1 VKFMR
6 HALPRLCAIALLSF
20 TSACSAGMD
29 RGQDTLAS
37 HDWQALE
44 LQDKPVSTPVPVT
57 LSFTE
62 GRASGRSGCN
72 QYSGA
77 VEYGA
82 GTIRFQ
88 AMIST
93 KMACVEDG
101 VMQTEASYLQA
112 LQGAETWNID
122 AAGKLTIEGARG
134 RIKFTPLARQ
144 TRP

>member
-1 VKFMR
+1 MLMR
-6 HALPRLCAIALLSF
+6 RALPRLCAIALLSF
-20 TSACSAGMD
+20 ASACSAGMGP
-29 RGQDTLAS
+29 GQDHLAS
-37 HDWQALE
+37 HDWQAVE

-82 GTIRFQ
+82 GTIRFE

-93 KMACVEDG
+93 KRACAEDG
-101 VMQTEASYLQA
+101 VMLTEATYLQA
-112 LQGAETWNID
+112 LQAAQTWDID
-122 AAGKLTIEGARG
+122 AAGKLTIQGSQG

>member
-1 VKFMR
+1 MLRVLSKI
-6 HALPRLCAIALLSF
+6 AAVALLSLA
-20 TSACSAGMD
+20 SACSAGID
-29 RGQDTLAS
+29 RGQDTLAA
-37 HDWQALE
+37 HDWEAFE
-44 LQDKPVSTPVPVT
+44 LKGKPISTPTPVT

-82 GTIRFQ
+82 RSIRFQ

-93 KMACVEDG
+93 KMACAGEG
-101 VMQTEASYLQA
+101 VMQTEADYLQA
-112 LQGAETWNID
+112 LQAAESWEID
-122 AAGKLTIEGARG
+122 ATGRLTIDGSRG
-134 RIKFTPLARQ
+134 PIKFTPLARQ

>member
-1 VKFMR
+1 MR
-6 HALPRLCAIALLSF
+6 HAFPRLCAIALLSF

>member
-1 VKFMR
+1 MR
-6 HALPRLCAIALLSF
+6 RTISRLCAIALLPFAGAS
-20 TSACSAGMD
+20 SAGMEP
-29 RGQDTLAS
+29 GQDSLAS
-37 HDWQALE
+37 HDWQAVE

-62 GRASGRSGCN
+62 GRASGRGGCN

-93 KMACVEDG
+93 KMACAQDG
-101 VMQTEASYLQA
+101 VMQTEATYLQA
-112 LQGAETWNID
+112 LQAAQTWDID

>member
-1 VKFMR
+1 MR

-101 VMQTEASYLQA
+101 AMQTEASYLQA

>member
-1 VKFMR
+1 MFMR
-6 HALPRLCAIALLSF
+6 HALQRLCAIALLSLAG
-20 TSACSAGMD
+20 ACSAGMD
-29 RGQDTLAS
+29 RGQDTLAA
-37 HDWQALE
+37 HDWQAVE

-93 KMACVEDG
+93 KMACVEEG
-101 VMQTEASYLQA
+101 AMLTEATYLQA
-112 LQGAETWNID
+112 LQAAETWDID
-122 AAGKLTIEGARG
+122 TAGKLTIDGARG

>member
-1 VKFMR
+1 MR
-6 HALPRLCAIALLSF
+6 RTIPKLCAIALLSF
-20 TSACSAGMD
+20 ASACSAGMGP
-29 RGQDTLAS
+29 GQDRLAS
-37 HDWQALE
+37 HDWQAVE

-77 VEYGA
+77 VAYGA

-93 KMACVEDG
+93 KMACAEDG
-101 VMQTEASYLQA
+101 VMQTEATYLQA
-112 LQGAETWNID
+112 LQAAQTWDID

>member
-1 VKFMR
+1 MR
-6 HALPRLCAIALLSF
+6 HALPRSCAIALLSF
-20 TSACSAGMD
+20 VGACSAGMD

-37 HDWQALE
+37 HDWQAVE
-44 LQDKPVSTPVPVT
+44 LKDKPVITPVPVT

-77 VEYGA
+77 VEYGVR
-82 GTIRFQ
+82 TIRFQ

-93 KMACVEDG
+93 KMACAGEG
-101 VMQTEASYLQA
+101 VMLTEADYLQA
-112 LQGAETWNID
+112 LQAAESWNID
-122 AAGKLTIEGARG
+122 ATGKLTIEGSRG